1 MNKNKLY
8 KILYLAC
15 VILTVIISLLSLPYV
30 ENEFSV
36 LMYSKSI
43 LNVINIILTIVF
55 SILLLKNIKMK
66 SLYNILYFI
75 ALIFI
80 IIMSLIFS
88 NFLLIHLVTMI
99 ILCILL
105 VKNKLESVNILFPI
119 AYLIFFAIV
128 ILIMFLFNNKLI
140 ISYIHFDY
148 YLNFVLFNYIL
159 LNLYSIL
166 SIKIEK

>member
-55 SILLLKNIKMK
+55 SILLLKNIK
-66 SLYNILYFI
+66 
-75 ALIFI
+75 
-80 IIMSLIFS
+80 
-88 NFLLIHLVTMI
+88 
-99 ILCILL
+99 
-105 VKNKLESVNILFPI
+105 
-119 AYLIFFAIV
+119 
-128 ILIMFLFNNKLI
+128 
-140 ISYIHFDY
+140 
-148 YLNFVLFNYIL
+148 
-159 LNLYSIL
+159 
-166 SIKIEK
+166 